1 MYLEH
6 LVPKFITVFSS
17 PKCFFKRLLHRDLV
31 SFGLM
36 ANLNFL
42 AKKGVFDGVDGVVD
56 VGANIGQFAYMIHTA
71 LPHLAIYS
79 YEPDPACFNRL
90 QDTFS
95 EHKIK
100 GKTFAKALADSKG
113 SINLNIYESS
123 ANNSILSRH
132 NERVLSV
139 QKVECSTLDLQ
150 YDELSSLKSIFLKI
164 DVQGAELAVLSG
176 AVELLK
182 RCKFVQLE
190 VSLVNA
196 YNGNAHIADIM
207 AVMRSAGFGCWEILD
222 VLRKKKS
229 NGLGILEMDLLFAKI
244 GATGES

>member
-6 LVPKFITVFSS
+6 LVPKFITVLSS
-17 PKCFFKRLLHRDLV
+17 PRCFIKRLLHRDLV

-42 AKKGVFDGVDGVVD
+42 AKNGVFDKVDGIVD
-56 VGANIGQFAYMIHTA
+56 VGANIGQFAYMAHTA
-71 LPHLAIYS
+71 LPDLAIYS
-79 YEPDPACFNRL
+79 YEPDPECFNRL
-90 QDTFS
+90 EHTFS
-95 EHKIK
+95 EHKIQ
-100 GKTFAKALADSKG
+100 GKAFPIALADSEG

-139 QKVECSTLDLQ
+139 KKVACSTLDLQ

-196 YNGNAHIADIM
+196 YSGNAHIADIM
-207 AVMRSAGFGCWEILD
+207 AVMRSADFSCWEILD
-222 VLRKKKS
+222 VLRKKKP
-229 NGLGILEMDLLFAKI
+229 NELGILEMDLLFAK
-244 GATGES
+244 TGVTNES

>member
-17 PKCFFKRLLHRDLV
+17 PECFIKRLLHRDLV

-42 AKKGVFDGVDGVVD
+42 AKKGVFNEVDGIVD
-56 VGANIGQFAYMIHTA
+56 VGANIGQFAYMAHSA

-79 YEPDPACFNRL
+79 YEPDPACFSRL

-100 GKTFAKALADSKG
+100 GKTFPIALANSQG

-132 NERVLSV
+132 NEHVLSV
-139 QKVECSTLDLQ
+139 QEVACSTLDLQ
-150 YDELSSLKSIFLKI
+150 HDELHTLKSIFLKI
-164 DVQGAELAVLSG
+164 DVQGAELAVLNG

-196 YNGNAHIADIM
+196 YDGNAHIADIM
-207 AVMRSAGFGCWEILD
+207 AVMRSAGFSCWEILD

-229 NGLGILEMDLLFAKI
+229 KELGILEMDLLFAKI
-244 GATGES
+244 GGSDES